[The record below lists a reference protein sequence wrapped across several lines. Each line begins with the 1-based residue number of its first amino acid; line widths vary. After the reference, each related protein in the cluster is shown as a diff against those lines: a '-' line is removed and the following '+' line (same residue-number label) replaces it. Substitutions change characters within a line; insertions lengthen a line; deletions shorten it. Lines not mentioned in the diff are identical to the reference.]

1 MSKIDSIESKNQL
14 LETGSYE
21 PVSHVIIRK
30 VFPRIIRDA
39 HAYYAEKAKKEGKKR
54 ASYLQIRDIVPFYLY
69 VQTYL
74 NNQKDR
80 DVYGTS
86 FRTYKDIT
94 EDLCIDAHRIKWLGD
109 ILEAN
114 GLLTKENVRRGTGR
128 QVKYSPRYFINV
140 SKDGYVVDE
149 NGQRIVPKL
158 TIYDPPKK
166 G

>member
-1 MSKIDSIESKNQL
+1 MSLINSIESKNEL
-14 LETGSYE
+14 LEKGGYE
-21 PVSHVIIRK
+21 PISHVLIRK
-30 VFPRIIRDA
+30 VFPRVIREA
-39 HAYYAEKAKKEGKKR
+39 HDYCKEKAKREGKKR
-54 ASYLQIRDIVPFYLY
+54 ASYPQIRDIVPFYLY

-74 NNQKDR
+74 NNQSER

-128 QVKYSPRYFINV
+128 QVKYRPRYFINV

-149 NGQRIVPKL
+149 NGQRIVPKV